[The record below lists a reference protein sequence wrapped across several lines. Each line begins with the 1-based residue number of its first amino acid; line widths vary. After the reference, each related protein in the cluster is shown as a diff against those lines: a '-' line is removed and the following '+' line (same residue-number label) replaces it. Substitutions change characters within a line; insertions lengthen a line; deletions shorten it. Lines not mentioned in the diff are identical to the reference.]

1 MFLLLAISGFTAL
14 FAQLP
19 GTYTLPISTSTNPY
33 YADNTIIR
41 NYNSDYNIIMTHGEF
56 PNLYCYNEYPPDIRN
71 ADKSHFF
78 LQNIATGDLTHIV
91 SLGCHY
97 EVKDVCFVTLRKDD
111 GYETPVTFCCFCG
124 THIADS
130 AIEYGHAIGDEPVT
144 ITYIY
149 AKRGFAGFFSMDDAL
164 SPTSTCTAKVRYVD
178 GTRDLYRMVAYPQ
191 EQGCYH
197 SDQTIFLDNI
207 VLDIVGIPMNTVSP
221 SSLSRV
227 RIYPDYSVTPF
238 FPSGTRWDFDLRYNR
253 DDPEMMTDIVATKD
267 YLITASH
274 PAGDSSVIW
283 LRHSPK
289 ETICYSPSLEL
300 DPQIHIVDLSSLVV
314 DGRPIGDQYGTLLWK
329 RYRLCN
335 GKSGEYALSFFYTP
349 KGESVDYGL
358 VLNRYG
364 TTPNFAFYQGRYLEV
379 SYMPG
384 DMVYI
389 PNALDHALVLDE
401 YGGNGNMTAVMSAD
415 LLSQNLN
422 TSLLLD
428 GSPMKFTS
436 IGLQYNSL
444 GSEVLHWGGLNMSGN
459 DDSWLAYEILY
470 RSWAHRIDCMDVENK
485 DTFPAE
491 IEHLDDD
498 HDFPIQRS
506 YELDNDYEVK
516 TLYFNPYDVYLL
528 KKCVEYF
535 TY

>member
-1 MFLLLAISGFTAL
+1 
-14 FAQLP
+14 
-19 GTYTLPISTSTNPY
+19 
-33 YADNTIIR
+33 
-41 NYNSDYNIIMTHGEF
+41 MTHGEF
-56 PNLYCYNEYPPDIRN
+56 PNVYCSNEYPPDIRN
-71 ADKSHFF
+71 ADNSHFF
-78 LQNIATGDLTHIV
+78 LQNVATGDLTHIV

-111 GYETPVTFCCFCG
+111 GVETPVTYCCFCG
-124 THIADS
+124 THTADS
-130 AIEYGHAIGDEPVT
+130 AIEYGHAIGDEPVP

-149 AKRGFAGFFSMDDAL
+149 AKRGFTGFFSMDDAL
-164 SPTSTCTAKVRYVD
+164 SPTSTCTAKVRYVN

-191 EQGCYH
+191 EYGRYYSYQSTY
-197 SDQTIFLDNI
+197 IDNM
-207 VLDIVGIPMNTVSP
+207 VLDIVGVPMTNASP

-227 RIYPDYSVTPF
+227 RIYPDCPISPLS
-238 FPSGTRWDFDLRYNR
+238 PSGTIWDIDIRYNSNS
-253 DDPEMMTDIVATKD
+253 PEMMTDIVTTEEH
-267 YLITASH
+267 LITASH
-274 PAGDSSVIW
+274 PAGDSTVIW

-289 ETICYSPSLEL
+289 EVVYYPSDLNL

-335 GKSGEYALSFFYTP
+335 GKSGEYALSFFYMP

-364 TTPNFAFYQGRYLEV
+364 TTPNFAFYQSRYLEV

-389 PNALDHALVLDE
+389 SNALDHALVLDE
-401 YGGNGNMTAVMSAD
+401 YGGNGNMTAIMSAD
-415 LLSQNLN
+415 LLSPNFN
-422 TSLLLD
+422 TSLLFY

-436 IGLQYNSL
+436 IGLQYNSM
-444 GSEVLHWGGLNMSGN
+444 GSEVLHWGGLNMAGN

-470 RSWAHRIDCMDVENK
+470 RSRARQTNCIDVEYK
-485 DTFPAE
+485 YTFEAE

-498 HDFPIQRS
+498 HEFPVQRR
-506 YELDNDYEVK
+506 YELEYDYEVK
-516 TLYFNPYDVYLL
+516 KLQFNPYNVYLET
-528 KKCVEYF
+528 KCTESYA
-535 TY
+535 Y